1 MDVIT
6 VDDELDP
13 ASVVQAQVRACSARL
28 NNCSGR
34 RIVRALE
41 VGVTNE

>member
-13 ASVVQAQVRACSARL
+13 ASVVQAQVR
-28 NNCSGR
+28 
-34 RIVRALE
+34 
-41 VGVTNE
+41 GVVTVMTRDAIYHVLPRHT